1 MSNLYEVLLGISKQE
16 CDGDLR
22 NVYKQHIEEIFQNER
37 IKYDFEKKTFV
48 IKDPQFDSIKSTI
61 QLFRRFSDEE
71 KNEYIKNS
79 QDNKDSTNK
88 EKDKEKEKEKNV
100 LNQKINFC
108 ALNKEKLY
116 SNITFYDSIGKF
128 LENSIYF
135 IKYISNKKIDSILG
149 DTKIIEVA
157 RCGYNM
163 ENILKDLGYKES
175 KSNIE
180 LGFFYQ
186 YKYYPIICIYQIIKQ
201 SKNIFLQIKGYYND
215 NTKDEILEKLKIIV
229 KQLSEL
235 FVIK

>member
-1 MSNLYEVLLGISKQE
+1 MSNLYEVSLLGISKQE

-108 ALNKEKLY
+108 ALNKEK
-116 SNITFYDSIGKF
+116 
-128 LENSIYF
+128 
-135 IKYISNKKIDSILG
+135 
-149 DTKIIEVA
+149 
-157 RCGYNM
+157 
-163 ENILKDLGYKES
+163 
-175 KSNIE
+175 
-180 LGFFYQ
+180 
-186 YKYYPIICIYQIIKQ
+186 
-201 SKNIFLQIKGYYND
+201 
-215 NTKDEILEKLKIIV
+215 
-229 KQLSEL
+229 
-235 FVIK
+235 